1 MRGSEFVFDSVSSLY
16 YKLHKINLNSGRSYI
31 DSPKQLK
38 NKKTIINLK
47 NNNEKCFQYAVA
59 VALNHKQIKSH
70 PERKSNIKPFI
81 DQYNW
86 KEINFPSNKKDW
98 NEFEKNKTI
107 ALNILY
113 VPHITEKIRDA
124 YKSKYKLKRENQVIL
139 LMITDGKKWH
149 YLAVKKLYALFR
161 GIISSNKGSFYYLNC
176 LHSYCTKDEKHE
188 NVCKN
193 HDYCYDETSKEE
205 KKIKT

>member
-1 MRGSEFVFDSVSSLY
+1 M
-16 YKLHKINLNSGRSYI
+16 
-31 DSPKQLK
+31 
-38 NKKTIINLK
+38 
-47 NNNEKCFQYAVA
+47 
-59 VALNHKQIKSH
+59 
-70 PERKSNIKPFI
+70 
-81 DQYNW
+81 
-86 KEINFPSNKKDW
+86 
-98 NEFEKNKTI
+98 
-107 ALNILY
+107 
-113 VPHITEKIRDA
+113 PHVTEKIRDA

-139 LMITDGKKWH
+139 LTITDGKKWH
-149 YLAVKKLYALFR
+149 YFAVKKLYALFR